1 MSVRISIILC
11 GTDTGVCAAHGF
23 ECIVQVLLLKV
34 VHVVSTQQGEP
45 VPPHQAVPQL
55 LQLHRRGVVALA
67 AEEIDEFAVHVQ
79 FRVLPVKLLEHGLEG
94 IDGDGRGV
102 PATGEHVE
110 HLLRIDH
117 DELPLS
123 LLLLDGEAA
132 LPQRVLESSQTCLDG
147 NDHGCVRGAHDG
159 SEEVDEDFEQEF
171 LGVVELDD
179 MFEFVGVMAVGRV
192 RAVNEGCTAESGCY
206 RLHRREKAIVGLA
219 VVSGVARR
227 IRHDGG
233 VGRVQ
238 LRSRG
243 PVTYTLCAY
252 IWP

>member
-1 MSVRISIILC
+1 M
-11 GTDTGVCAAHGF
+11 
-23 ECIVQVLLLKV
+23 LLLKV

-45 VPPHQAVPQL
+45 VPLHQAVPQL

-79 FRVLPVKLLEHGLEG
+79 FRELFVESVEHGLEG
-94 IDGDGRGV
+94 IDGDGGRV

-132 LPQRVLESSQTCLDG
+132 LPQRILESGQACPDS

-159 SEEVDEDFEQEF
+159 SEEVDEDLEQEL

-179 MFEFVGVMAVGRV
+179 VLEFVGVMAVGRV
-192 RAVNEGCTAESGCY
+192 RAVGEGRTAESGRH
-206 RLHRREKAIVGLA
+206 RLQRREKAIVGFA
-219 VVSGVARR
+219 VVGGVAGE

-233 VGRVQ
+233 GVGGCCSR
-238 LRSRG
+238 LRG
-243 PVTYTLCAY
+243 PVTYIY
-252 IWP
+252 IVCVYLAMTSQVLKNMA